1 MGRVVLGVFA
11 LNRVFVLGFATS
23 LSAMAGA
30 QSMNIDFNWNGVGTV
45 PTSSYG
51 AAGVAG
57 VWNNA
62 NVSTN
67 TIVNLSLVDLSGSG
81 TGALLNVA
89 SFGGNW
95 TNSGTWTGNDS
106 SLMEDLIGSGAGSIP
121 IQFSGLLNGNY
132 DVILYGMNAS
142 GNSTSGFTINNVTQN
157 TGGAW
162 SGSHVA
168 GASYTQFSNVGVS
181 SGSLTIGLVGNNNGI
196 QLRYSPV
203 PEPLTMTALACGLAA
218 LGLRRS
224 RRRS

>member
-1 MGRVVLGVFA
+1 MNKVLVFG
-11 LNRVFVLGFATS
+11 LATS
-23 LSAMAGA
+23 LSAVAGA
-30 QSMNIDFNWNGVGTV
+30 QSMNIDFNWNGIGTV
-45 PTSSYG
+45 PTSSYA

-67 TIVNLSLVDLSGSG
+67 TIVNFALVDLSGSG
-81 TGALLNVA
+81 TSALLNVA

-95 TNSGTWTGNDS
+95 TNTGTWTGNDS
-106 SLMEDLIGSGAGSIP
+106 SLMEDLIGSGAGPIP

-142 GNSTSGFTINNVTQN
+142 GNSTSSFTINSVTQN

-168 GASYTQFSNVGVS
+168 SASYT
-181 SGSLTIGLVGNNNGI
+181 
-196 QLRYSPV
+196 
-203 PEPLTMTALACGLAA
+203 
-218 LGLRRS
+218 
-224 RRRS
+224 